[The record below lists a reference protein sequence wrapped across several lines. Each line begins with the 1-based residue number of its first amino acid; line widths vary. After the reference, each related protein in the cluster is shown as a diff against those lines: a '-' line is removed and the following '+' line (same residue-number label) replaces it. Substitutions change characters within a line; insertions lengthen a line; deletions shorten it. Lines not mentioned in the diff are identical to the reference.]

1 MSRRTTALTTLA
13 LAALTALALL
23 APGASAAPAPAWQI
37 SLNSQPTNFKP
48 GELSGQSNYP
58 LYVVIAENVGAAST
72 SEPITI
78 TVQLPAGISP
88 SATKAPTASDQGH
101 KDKEGGISCSVAGQS
116 ATCVEVN
123 PVDPGEYFKM
133 QVPVD
138 VDDLPDPT
146 VLSARATISSGAAA
160 ATTETATTISNAIA
174 PLGLLGGREGFNS
187 SATEGDGTAAT
198 RAGSHPQQ
206 LNVNLGLP
214 TELPSTADSPVPDG
228 TLHDTEVD
236 LPTGVVGDPSA
247 APKCPAAQFQSFS
260 CPDST
265 QVGIA
270 DIPTASGTGI
280 GPETS
285 QVVNLEPPPGH
296 AAAFGFY
303 VLYVPVTILAG
314 VRPDDTPGH
323 YRITSTT
330 SAAPSI
336 LVVFNA
342 RIQLWGSPSD
352 ESHDKVR
359 GECKKPGKEAAVSCP
374 VSRNDTPFLSL
385 PTACA
390 DTMQAEA
397 HVDLWEDVGHF
408 FDRSALLE
416 DSNGNTTPVTGCNQ
430 LRFEP
435 TLKAHPTTNA
445 VDSPTG
451 LEAVLH
457 IPQSDSLKELA
468 TAHLRKAVV
477 TLPEGVAVN
486 PSSANGLEGCSSAQI
501 GIDPGTGT
509 ADDAPVRCP
518 DASRI
523 GSVEVDTPLLNH
535 PLPGS
540 VFVATPHDN
549 PFDSLLAI
557 YVVVDDPQTGTLIKL
572 AGHVVADSQTGQLVT
587 TFDNNPQLPFSD
599 FKLDFFGGSA
609 AALRTPATCG
619 SYATTSQLTPWSA
632 PDSGPPATTKDSW
645 SISQSPSGSC
655 ATSEGSLPN
664 SPFFEGGAVNPVA
677 ATYSPFVIRL
687 RRDDATQQFAKVDLT
702 PPPGFTA
709 KLAGIPYCSDGALA
723 AAAARSGNAEKTSPS
738 CPGASKIGTVNV
750 AAGAGPRPYWTQGT
764 AYLTGPYK
772 GAPLSMA
779 IITPAAAGPYDLG
792 TVVTRVALHVDPIT
806 TQVNAEADPVPSILE
821 GIPLDV
827 REINVVLDR
836 ERFAKTGTSCEPSAV
851 KGQLL
856 STLGQSTALSSRFQ
870 IGDCASLAFAPKL
883 TLRLKGGTKRGKNP
897 ALTATLTARQGEA
910 NIARA
915 QVSLPHSEFLDQ
927 AHIRTVCTRVQF
939 NAGSGHGAQCP
950 KGSIYGK
957 ARAITPLL
965 DNPLEG
971 PVFMRSSDH
980 PLPDLVATLNGQ
992 IDVVLIGRIDSHKG
1006 GIRNT
1011 YDVVP
1016 DAPVSKFVLKMQGG
1030 KKGLLVNSTNICKAR
1045 HRANVRFTGHNG
1057 AIARS
1062 KPVLKATRCRKAK
1075 RHRRHARKGGGKSRG
1090 AKHGR
1095 RG

>member
-1 MSRRTTALTTLA
+1 MSYVKTLATLALLA
-13 LAALTALALL
+13 LAALATL
-23 APGASAAPAPAWQI
+23 APAASAEPAPAWQI
-37 SLNSQPTNFKP
+37 SLNSHPTNFKP
-48 GELSGQSNYP
+48 GEFTDAGGAYYP
-58 LYVVIAENVGAAST
+58 LYAVIAENVGAKST
-72 SEPITI
+72 SGPIT
-78 TVQLPAGISP
+78 VSVRLPLGVSP
-88 SATKAPTASDQGH
+88 SATKAPSAADQTYNYG
-101 KDKEGGISCSVAGQS
+101 KIGSEPACSVSGQTV
-116 ATCVEVN
+116 TCTDVN
-123 PVDPGEYFKM
+123 VVDPGEYLRM
-133 QVPVD
+133 TVPVD
-138 VDDLPDPT
+138 VSALPDPT
-146 VLSARATISSGAAA
+146 NLSAAATISGGGAGS
-160 ATTETATTISNAIA
+160 ATTTSPTAVSNTIA
-174 PLGLLGGREGFNS
+174 PVGLLPGREGFNAS
-187 SATEGDGTAAT
+187 VAGEDGAPATQ
-198 RAGSHPQQ
+198 AGAHPQQ

-214 TELPSTADSPVPDG
+214 TQRLAGGGIPHPDG
-228 TLHDTEVD
+228 TLHDVKVD
-236 LPTGVVGDPSA
+236 LPPGMVVDPSA
-247 APKCPAAQFQSFS
+247 APKCPAALFQIFS
-260 CPDST
+260 CPAST
-265 QVGIA
+265 EVGIS
-270 DIPTASGTGI
+270 DIPIANADVI
-280 GPETS
+280 PEQS
-285 QVVNLEPPPGH
+285 QIVNLEAPPGH

-303 VLYVPVTILAG
+303 VLFVPVTILGG
-314 VRPDDTPGH
+314 VRSDEVPGG
-323 YRITSTT
+323 YRITSLTA
-330 SAAPSI
+330 AAPSI
-336 LVVFNA
+336 LTVFNA
-342 RIQLWGSPSD
+342 RLQLWGSPSD
-352 ESHDKVR
+352 ESHDGTR
-359 GECKKPGKEAAVSCP
+359 GECRYSPGTCP
-374 VSRNDTPFLSL
+374 VSRTDKPLLSL
-385 PTACA
+385 PTSCT
-390 DTMQAEA
+390 DSMQAEA

-1045 HRANVRFTGHNG
+1045 HRANVRFTAHNG